1 MRHWRGVS
9 IRLILRTLKIAAVIL
24 LALVAGAVVYVYS
37 RGMPVSQTD
46 PSANNDQARDELFR
60 SKRALFVGAH
70 PDDIEFYSAGLVHL
84 LRKHDVD
91 VIYAIGTRGGKGR
104 NGRAK
109 ARLEG
114 LRTQHQQD
122 AARIIGGARVLF
134 YDYPDK
140 DLPSHV
146 QAFANDLREL
156 ILKEKPDIVFSWD
169 PDYIYNPH
177 PDHVAAAQ
185 ASDIATPDTDAR
197 RCFYGTRR
205 PNLWVGYGEDVFRLK
220 LRSLRAHRT
229 ETPWPYFVLG
239 KRFLTR
245 KSTAEGA
252 KIDARYA
259 EVYRC
264 SY

>member
-1 MRHWRGVS
+1 
-9 IRLILRTLKIAAVIL
+9 
-24 LALVAGAVVYVYS
+24 VA
-37 RGMPVSQTD
+37 
-46 PSANNDQARDELFR
+46 
-60 SKRALFVGAH
+60 
-70 PDDIEFYSAGLVHL
+70 
-84 LRKHDVD
+84 
-91 VIYAIGTRGGKGR
+91 TRGGKGR

-109 ARLEG
+109 TRLEG
-114 LRTQHQQD
+114 LRTEHQLD
-122 AARIIGGARVLF
+122 AARTIGGARVVF

-146 QAFANDLREL
+146 QAFANDLRVL
-156 ILKEKPDIVFSWD
+156 IDKEKPDFVFSWD

-185 ASDIATPDTDAR
+185 SVDIATRDTDTP

-205 PNLWVGYGEDVFRLK
+205 PNLWIGYDDDVYRVK

-239 KRFLTR
+239 KRFLSRMTR
-245 KSTAEGA
+245 AEGA
-252 KIDARYA
+252 KIGAKYA

-264 SY
+264 SN